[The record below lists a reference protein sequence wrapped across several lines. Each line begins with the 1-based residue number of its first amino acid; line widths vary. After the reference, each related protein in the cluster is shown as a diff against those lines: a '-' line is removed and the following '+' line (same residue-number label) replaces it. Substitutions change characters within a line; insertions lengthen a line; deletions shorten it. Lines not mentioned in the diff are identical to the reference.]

1 MEESKSSLYIPMWII
16 GLLLMIL
23 NLIGGCKSF
32 TTQVVCEEEPFV
44 HTCPQKG
51 HGNCPICFD
60 TILQNEEVVVLD
72 Q

>member
-1 MEESKSSLYIPMWII
+1 MDKHILLVPTWFIVVGFII
-16 GLLLMIL
+16 LSFF
-23 NLIGGCKSF
+23 GCKHTSS
-32 TTQVVCEEEPFV
+32 QLPCEEEPFV